1 MSEKY
6 TELVFTVY
14 YREIYHELYVI
25 GILKKKKN
33 RNPVIVFMPLEDI
46 EIFSAYVYVLTLCE
60 SQRHRDKCPQ
70 LL

>member
-25 GILKKKKN
+25 GILKKKKK
-33 RNPVIVFMPLEDI
+33 IGILW
-46 EIFSAYVYVLTLCE
+46 
-60 SQRHRDKCPQ
+60 
-70 LL
+70 